1 MNIKFISITKPILKE
16 IENFDSEQ
24 LLSYI
29 ARVSNP
35 SNQMNTLTSAKL
47 LKYCIKNKHW
57 SVFEHINMTFEITT
71 SLAIATQILRH
82 RSFVFQQFSGRYSK
96 SNLEFEPIEFRMQD
110 NQNRQ
115 NSIEIDNNLQ
125 SYKLINF
132 KHAIEQLQSTTVQLY
147 NDMLTFGIA
156 KEVARFILPQ
166 NTSTTLYMTGNLRS
180 WLHYI
185 ELRADKAT
193 QKEHRIIADAIK
205 EILSKEFISLFGAD
219 NDNE

>member
-35 SNQMNTLTSAKL
+35 SNQMNTLTSPKL

-132 KHAIEQLQSTTVQLY
+132 KHAIEQLQTTTVQLY

-166 NTSTTLYMTGNLRS
+166 NTQTTLYMTGNLRS

-205 EILSKEFISLFGAD
+205 EILAKEFISLFGAE
-219 NDNE
+219 NEN

>member
-1 MNIKFISITKPILKE
+1 MKTKLISITKPVAEDLKHF
-16 IENFDSEQ
+16 NSEE
-24 LLSYI
+24 LISYI

-132 KHAIEQLQSTTVQLY
+132 KHAIEQLQTTTVQLY
-147 NDMLTFGIA
+147 NDMLNFGIA

-166 NTSTTLYMTGNLRS
+166 NTSTTLYMTGNLRC

-205 EILSKEFISLFGAD
+205 EILAKEFISLFGAD
-219 NDNE
+219 NE

>member
-82 RSFVFQQFSGRYSK
+82 RSFVFQQFSARYSK

-110 NQNRQ
+110 NKNRQ
-115 NSIEIDNNLQ
+115 NSIEIESNLQ

-132 KHAIEQLQSTTVQLY
+132 KHAIEQLQSTTIQLY
-147 NDMLTFGIA
+147 NDMLNFGIA

-166 NTSTTLYMTGNLRS
+166 NTTTTLYMTGNLRS

-193 QKEHRIIADAIK
+193 QKEHRIIAEAIK
-205 EILSKEFISLFGAD
+205 EILAKEFISLFGAD
-219 NDNE
+219 ND

>member
-1 MNIKFISITKPILKE
+1 MKTKLISITKPVAEDLKHF
-16 IENFDSEQ
+16 NSEE
-24 LLSYI
+24 LISYI

-96 SNLEFEPIEFRMQD
+96 SNLEFEPIEFRLQD

-132 KHAIEQLQSTTVQLY
+132 KHAIEQLQTTTVQLY
-147 NDMLTFGIA
+147 NDMLNFGIA

-185 ELRADKAT
+185 QLRADKAT

-205 EILSKEFISLFGAD
+205 EILAKEFISLFGAD
-219 NDNE
+219 ND

>member
-82 RSFVFQQFSGRYSK
+82 RSFVFQQFSGRYSR

-125 SYKLINF
+125 SHKLINF
-132 KHAIEQLQSTTVQLY
+132 KHTIELLQSITVKLY

-185 ELRADKAT
+185 ELRADKST
-193 QKEHRIIADAIK
+193 QKEHRIIAEAIK
-205 EILSKEFISLFGAD
+205 EILAKEFVSLFGAD
-219 NDNE
+219 NE

>member
-1 MNIKFISITKPILKE
+1 MKTKLISITKPVAEDLKHF
-16 IENFDSEQ
+16 NSEE
-24 LLSYI
+24 LISYI

-115 NSIEIDNNLQ
+115 NSIEIDSNLQ

-132 KHAIEQLQSTTVQLY
+132 KHAIEQLQTTTVQLY

-193 QKEHRIIADAIK
+193 QKEHRIIADSIK
-205 EILSKEFISLFGAD
+205 EILAKEFISLFGAE
-219 NDNE
+219 NE

>member
-1 MNIKFISITKPILKE
+1 MNIKFISITKPVLTE
-16 IENFDSEQ
+16 ITNFNSEE
-24 LLSYI
+24 LLTYI

-57 SVFEHINMTFEITT
+57 SVFEHINLTFEITT

-82 RSFVFQQFSGRYSK
+82 RSFTFQQFSQRYSK
-96 SNLEFEPIEFRMQD
+96 SNLEFEPIEFRLQD
-110 NQNRQ
+110 EKNRQ
-115 NSIEIDNNLQ
+115 NSIELDNSYQ
-125 SYKLINF
+125 SHKLINF
-132 KHAIEQLQSTTVQLY
+132 KHRIEALQSSTIELY

-166 NTSTTLYMTGNLRS
+166 NTTTTLYMTGNLRS

-185 ELRADKAT
+185 ELRADKST
-193 QKEHRIIADAIK
+193 QKEHRIIAEEIK
-205 EILSKEFISLFGAD
+205 DILAKEFISLFGD
-219 NDNE
+219 VE

>member
-1 MNIKFISITKPILKE
+1 MTTKLISITKPVADDLKHF
-16 IENFDSEQ
+16 NSEE
-24 LLSYI
+24 LISYI

-35 SNQMNTLTSAKL
+35 SNQMNTATSSEL

-57 SVFEHINMTFEITT
+57 SVFEHINITFEITT

-82 RSFVFQQFSGRYSK
+82 RSFTFQQFSQRYAK
-96 SNLEFEPIEFRMQD
+96 SELEFEPIEFRMQD
-110 NQNRQ
+110 EKNRQ
-115 NSIEIDNNLQ
+115 NSIEIESNLQ

-132 KHAIEQLQSTTVQLY
+132 KHAIEQLQMTTTQLY

-166 NTSTTLYMTGNLRS
+166 NTQTTMYMTGNLRS

-185 ELRADKAT
+185 ELRKDKAT
-193 QKEHRIIADAIK
+193 QKEHRIIAEDIK
-205 EILSKEFISLFGAD
+205 EVLIKEFKNIFGVD
-219 NDNE
+219 ND

>member
-16 IENFDSEQ
+16 IEYFDSEQ

-82 RSFVFQQFSGRYSK
+82 RSFCFQQWSNRYSK

-110 NQNRQ
+110 DKNRQ
-115 NSIEIDNNLQ
+115 NSIEIENNLQ

-132 KHAIEQLQSTTVQLY
+132 KHTIELLESITVKLY

-166 NTSTTLYMTGNLRS
+166 NTQTTLYMTGNLRS

-185 ELRADKAT
+185 ELRADNAT

-205 EILSKEFISLFGAD
+205 EILAKEFVNLFGD
-219 NDNE
+219 VE

>member
-82 RSFVFQQFSGRYSK
+82 RSFTFQQFSQRYSK
-96 SNLEFEPIEFRMQD
+96 SELEFEPIEFRLQD

-115 NSIEIDNNLQ
+115 NSIDITDWNNKYEYILEQIYELQ
-125 SYKLINF
+125 HSATL
-132 KHAIEQLQSTTVQLY
+132 LY
-147 NDMLTFGIA
+147 NLMLQNNIA

-166 NTSTTLYMTGNLRS
+166 NCSTTLYMTGNLRS

-205 EILSKEFISLFGAD
+205 EILAKEFISLFGAE
-219 NDNE
+219 NEN